1 MAASAA
7 GDEEDED
14 DAVVSRR
21 KARSVR
27 PPTRFRD
34 MLKATQPVSGLVSDS
49 DSNDN
54 DNDGDEDDG
63 DDDDDDDG
71 NGVQAMG
78 GGGDDVR
85 SLALEME
92 LMRVVSKLLDD
103 DSSGEDGS
111 TSEVC
116 PILSALILSSMRIT

>member
-1 MAASAA
+1 M
-7 GDEEDED
+7 
-14 DAVVSRR
+14 
-21 KARSVR
+21 
-27 PPTRFRD
+27 TRNLRD
-34 MLKATQPVSGLVSDS
+34 DS
-49 DSNDN
+49 DEREYEDMPELLPVDDDN